1 MDIRHKKNLEGRYMI
16 YFIIG
21 YVLIMFIIY
30 VLLSKYCYFSV
41 DKEKE
46 IRVFT
51 IYSIFWIITVPIT
64 LIYSLFIFIYNLIN
78 NEYKSDS

>member
-1 MDIRHKKNLEGRYMI
+1 MDIRYKKNLEGRYMI

-51 IYSIFWIITVPIT
+51 VYSIFWIITVPIT